1 VVQPVRV
8 EVALALLAFVCI
20 GLTDFVRKKA
30 SLEGAHP
37 LGYLLVESLVVM
49 AVLSLSSLVFEGFGK
64 RLWDASIPYA
74 LLSGL
79 AISLGLI
86 ALMSGLRIGQG
97 SVVIPISRLGLALAA
112 TLSILFFGETV
123 TWTKILGVAFAVV
136 AVLLLSS

>member
-1 VVQPVRV
+1 MVQPVRV

-20 GLTDFVRKKA
+20 GLTDFVRKRA

-37 LGYLLVESLVVM
+37 LGYLLVESVVVI
-49 AVLSLSSLVFEGFGK
+49 AVLSLSSLVFEGYSK
-64 RLWDASIPYA
+64 RLWDATVPYA

-112 TLSILFFGETV
+112 TLSLLFLGETV